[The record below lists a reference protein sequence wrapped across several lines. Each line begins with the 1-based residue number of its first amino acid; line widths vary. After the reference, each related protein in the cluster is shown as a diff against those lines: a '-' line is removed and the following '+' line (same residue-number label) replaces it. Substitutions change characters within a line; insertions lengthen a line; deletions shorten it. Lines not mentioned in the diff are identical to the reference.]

1 MFTGIPSNEI
11 VSRHIHKLVQVMYI
25 SHFFFYGLVYEAHV
39 LHNSLFQVLG
49 ETIHIASEYLGHEAK
64 AVSAGSKVE
73 ASEAENPKLRR
84 GLISAMDE
92 ANTTK
97 EKAKALVDDLK
108 VEKQLTVEK
117 DEQLQAAN

>member
-1 MFTGIPSNEI
+1 M
-11 VSRHIHKLVQVMYI
+11 
-25 SHFFFYGLVYEAHV
+25 
-39 LHNSLFQVLG
+39 
-49 ETIHIASEYLGHEAK
+49 
-64 AVSAGSKVE
+64 E